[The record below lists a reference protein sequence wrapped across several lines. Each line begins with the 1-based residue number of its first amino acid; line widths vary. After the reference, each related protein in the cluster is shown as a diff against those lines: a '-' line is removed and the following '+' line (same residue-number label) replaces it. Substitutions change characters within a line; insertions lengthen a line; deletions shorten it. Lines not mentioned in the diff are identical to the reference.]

1 MQVLKTQA
9 FTVFIILL
17 LGNLVILECEAC
29 NETHVGADSG
39 ILQSPNFPHNYPNEA
54 YCSWN
59 IRVNQSQHVFLMFS
73 SSFSLQAENNT
84 DVIRVYDGGNTTGEV
99 LGVFYGG
106 HPPPQGGLYSS
117 ANQMFVVFKTD
128 NNKSFS
134 GFQASYHALT
144 CSDPL
149 GMESGAISDAQISAS
164 SHYTKNWRRDHSAKK
179 ARLNSKV
186 SWRNIEWWAAATSNL
201 HQWLQVDFG
210 GYTKVTR
217 VATLGSGDGIVQYVT
232 KFKIRY
238 SSDGVIWQFYKEP
251 GNANA
256 SAKVRWTC

>member
-1 MQVLKTQA
+1 MLTIILCKYLFGYLGKMQVLKTQA

-39 ILQSPNFPHNYPNEA
+39 VLQSPNFPHNYPNEA

-144 CSDPL
+144 CSGKD
-149 GMESGAISDAQISAS
+149 
-164 SHYTKNWRRDHSAKK
+164 
-179 ARLNSKV
+179 V
-186 SWRNIEWWAAATSNL
+186 SEQLA
-201 HQWLQVDFG
+201 F
-210 GYTKVTR
+210 
-217 VATLGSGDGIVQYVT
+217 
-232 KFKIRY
+232 F
-238 SSDGVIWQFYKEP
+238 
-251 GNANA
+251 
-256 SAKVRWTC
+256 